1 MLWTYLQRTMRKI
14 LSGLVIVTCLGAY
27 SVCAAASPEGEMLS
41 EMLAKEIGGLGAQ
54 AVVSRL
60 YVDNEKEWRYIT
72 AQIATGDTRW
82 LYVASLL
89 APGTDAA
96 SSATLN
102 TAIALAIPHNPVG
115 VLNILTSRVLSLNVE
130 QVCSLPFYVMPEP
143 EFNQYVLDAIRALY
157 KVPAGKECMD
167 IMINIV
173 GQSYG
178 FNGKH

>member
-1 MLWTYLQRTMRKI
+1 MLWTYLQRTMSRI
-14 LSGLVIVTCLGAY
+14 LSGLVIVTYLGAY
-27 SVCAAASPEGEMLS
+27 TAFAATSPEGEMLS
-41 EMLAKEIGGLGAQ
+41 EMLAKEIGGQGAQ
-54 AVVSRL
+54 SVVSRL

-72 AQIATGDTRW
+72 AQIATGDTSW

-96 SSATLN
+96 SSETLN
-102 TAIALAIPHNPVG
+102 TALALAIPHNPMG
-115 VLNILTSRVLSLNVE
+115 VLGILTSRVLSLSVDH
-130 QVCSLPFYVMPEP
+130 VCSLPFYVMSEP

-167 IMINIV
+167 TMINII

-178 FNGKH
+178 FNGRH